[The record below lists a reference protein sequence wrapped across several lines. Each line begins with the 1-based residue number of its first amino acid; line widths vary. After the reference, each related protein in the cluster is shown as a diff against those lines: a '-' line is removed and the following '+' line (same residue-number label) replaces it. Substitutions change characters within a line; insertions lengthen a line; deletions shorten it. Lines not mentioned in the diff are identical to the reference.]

1 MKKMRQTLAL
11 LLAGALTVGS
21 FAGCGGSKAG
31 GETAGT
37 ETAGTEA
44 AGTDASGSDTP
55 LVIAN
60 DGMSEKFSPFFA
72 ESVPDQNIVDVTQI
86 SLVYNDRS
94 GEFIYNG
101 IEGETT
107 SYNGTDYTYYGP
119 TDLTITENEDGT
131 VYYDFKLRDD
141 LTFSDGEPVTAD
153 DIIFSFYVFCDPT
166 YDGNASVYSLPIEGM
181 EEYRSG
187 MSTLASLLAAAG
199 EDNTEF
205 TFWTED
211 QQNAFWDAV
220 NDGGAAFAQEI
231 VDYCVENGVSE
242 EGDVAG
248 AAAQW
253 GFDGLAA
260 DATAKDFFMAIG
272 DKYGWSF
279 TAMEAE
285 SAGSALSDLIPA
297 DVYAYATEG
306 VETGDAAAN
315 ISGIQKLDDKTVRVV
330 LTEVSAPALQTMD
343 IQIAPLHYYG
353 DESQYDYDNNQFGF
367 TKGDLSAI
375 REKTTAPLGA
385 GPYVFKSYENKTVYL
400 EANESYYKGA
410 PVTKELQFKETAEA
424 DKLPGVVQGTVDISD
439 PSISKEVMAQ
449 ICSENSNG
457 EASGDV
463 LTTALYDNNGYGYI
477 GINSQNVKVGDDPSS
492 EQSKDLRKA
501 IATVISVYRD
511 MVIDSYYGDAASVIN
526 YPISNTSWAAPQ
538 KSDAD
543 YEVAFSKDVDG
554 NPIYTDGM
562 SDDEKYAAALD
573 AALGFFEAAGYT
585 VTDGKLTAAP
595 AGAKLSYEVMI
606 GGSGKGDHPSFGIL
620 TAASEALKSIGFD
633 LTIND
638 LADGTIMWDALN
650 SETAEM
656 WCAAWQATLDPDMF
670 QIYHSEGGSANY
682 YAIYSDELDE
692 LVMEGRTNTDQ
703 AYRKAVYKE
712 ALDFIVDYAVEIP
725 VYQRQNASV
734 FSTQRVNVDS
744 IPQDLT
750 TFYSYLNEI
759 EKIQMN

>member
-1 MKKMRQTLAL
+1 
-11 LLAGALTVGS
+11 
-21 FAGCGGSKAG
+21 
-31 GETAGT
+31 
-37 ETAGTEA
+37 
-44 AGTDASGSDTP
+44 
-55 LVIAN
+55 
-60 DGMSEKFSPFFA
+60 MSEKFSPFFA

-457 EASGDV
+457 EVSGDV